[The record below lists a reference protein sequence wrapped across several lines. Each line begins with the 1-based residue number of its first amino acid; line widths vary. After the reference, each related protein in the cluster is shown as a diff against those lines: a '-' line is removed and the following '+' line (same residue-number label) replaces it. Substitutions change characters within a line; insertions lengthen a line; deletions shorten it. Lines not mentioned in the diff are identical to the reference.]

1 MKIGFLILILIS
13 SHFCLI
19 AKEINRRNAVFV
31 TRVTLL
37 SDPAT
42 LKGVLSQVTDSS
54 VIISGIGQFSQQ
66 TIYQNPIK
74 EFHFS
79 IIDEIRLQRK
89 NSALRG
95 FGYGAL
101 GGFLLAGII
110 HGMNKDDNSNSGDFA
125 SIGRSIEGG
134 VYGSIG
140 IVAGGVVGMVAG
152 MSIKVKIPVKG
163 NHENFSNN
171 KEKLR
176 NYSANR

>member
-13 SHFCLI
+13 SHFCLS
-19 AKEINRRNAVFV
+19 AREINRRNAVFV

-54 VIISGIGQFSQQ
+54 VIVSGIGQFSQQ
-66 TIYQNPIK
+66 AIYQNPIQ

-95 FGYGAL
+95 F
-101 GGFLLAGII
+101 
-110 HGMNKDDNSNSGDFA
+110 
-125 SIGRSIEGG
+125 RSEERR
-134 VYGSIG
+134 
-140 IVAGGVVGMVAG
+140 VG
-152 MSIKVKIPVKG
+152 K
-163 NHENFSNN
+163 
-171 KEKLR
+171 
-176 NYSANR
+176 